1 MRLSTLLLA
10 VLVPIALAGCGRT
23 AAWAV
28 NVGVDDDRIET
39 RTYAAGAGGLALDVH
54 RPARDAADGDEDDG
68 GPAAPRAGAAAPVV
82 VFLPGDRWR
91 DAGRIDARFIG
102 QRLADEGAVVVV
114 PDLRRG
120 PRDRFP
126 SFVEDAAAA
135 VAWAQAHAAEF
146 GGDPRRL
153 FVMGHG
159 SGAHVAA
166 LLGTDRRW
174 LDAQGLGPDRLAGVI
189 GWSGAYDF
197 LPIRDIGLIEV
208 FGTGEL
214 WPATQPANHVDGD
227 EPPFLLVH
235 GVDDDVYPATN
246 SATLAAKLQAA
257 GRSVRHVPL
266 DDTGHASLLLELKL
280 PGTGPALA
288 ETKRFLGLGD

>member
-1 MRLSTLLLA
+1 MRLTTLLPAVLA
-10 VLVPIALAGCGRT
+10 VMSLSACGRT

-28 NVGVDDDRIET
+28 NVGVDEERIESA
-39 RTYAAGAGGLALDVH
+39 TYDAALGLKLDVH
-54 RPARDAADGDEDDG
+54 RP
-68 GPAAPRAGAAAPVV
+68 GAAAAATPVV

-91 DAGRIDARFIG
+91 DADRVDARYVG
-102 QRLADEGAVVVV
+102 ERLAEAGALVVV

-126 SFVEDAAAA
+126 TFVEDAAAA
-135 VAWAQAHAAEF
+135 VAWAQTHAAEF

-159 SGAHVAA
+159 SGAHLAA

-174 LDAQGLGPDRLAGVI
+174 LEARGLSPKALAGVV

-208 FGTGEL
+208 FGTGDL
-214 WPATQPANHVDGD
+214 WPATQPVNHVDGD

-235 GVDDDVYPATN
+235 GTDDELYPAAN
-246 SATLAAKLQAA
+246 SAALAAKLQAA
-257 GRSVRHVPL
+257 GIVVRHVPVE
-266 DDTGHASLLLELKL
+266 DTGHASLLLELTL
-280 PGTGPALA
+280 PGTPPALA
-288 ETKRFLGLGD
+288 ETQRFLGL